1 MSVRL
6 ADCRAAT
13 IQAWL
18 YHRHTSQDS
27 SPLLL
32 RQNKA
37 QFTKTDKPIVINA
50 GCAFELFLTEVRVHV
65 CYGQEICS

>member
-6 ADCRAAT
+6 ADCRVAT
-13 IQAWL
+13 IQAL
-18 YHRHTSQDS
+18 HTSQDS
-27 SPLLL
+27 SPLLP

-37 QFTKTDKPIVINA
+37 QFTKTDKPIVIKA

-65 CYGQEICS
+65 YYGQEICS